1 LILSNEEIVKLLDNL
16 DSEAR
21 AIKEEALRMAWFMRG
36 GISYEDIMYTSKD
49 ERVLIAEIVENNMKQ
64 TKESGLPFF

>member
-1 LILSNEEIVKLLDNL
+1 LILSYEEIVKLIDSL

>member
-1 LILSNEEIVKLLDNL
+1 MILSNEEIVKLLDNL